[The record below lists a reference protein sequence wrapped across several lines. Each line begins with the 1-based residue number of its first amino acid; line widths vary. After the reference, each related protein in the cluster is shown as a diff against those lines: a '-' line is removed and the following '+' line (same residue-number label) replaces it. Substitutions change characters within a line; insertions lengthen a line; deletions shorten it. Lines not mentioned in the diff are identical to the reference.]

1 MLILIKTEDG
11 TYRTKR
17 IGRIGRVP
25 LAIAQRFGKTSQVGW
40 AGYQRC
46 SGCQRV
52 LASPEILDPGDSR
65 CYKCHK
71 SMDYHVLAH
80 CVPSNR
86 YMPHNAFDDRD
97 DLDMF
102 DVWDSLTRLE
112 EAGYI
117 IRENWSYT
125 ASGSDE
131 RRNLV
136 HYTVTEKGKAHLYSM
151 RHTVRAW
158 LKQLISLDG
167 KIVPAV
173 AGGIGGAVV
182 SAIVA
187 ILSLIV

>member
-11 TYRTKR
+11 TCRTKR

-25 LAIAQRFGKTSQVGW
+25 VAIARRFGKPSQVGW
-40 AGYQRC
+40 TGYQKC

-52 LASPEILDPGDSR
+52 LASPEILDSRDSR

-71 SMDYHVLAH
+71 SMDYHVLAY
-80 CVPSNR
+80 CLPPNQ
-86 YMPHNAFDDRD
+86 YMRRNAFDDRD
-97 DLDMF
+97 DLDRF
-102 DVWDSLTRLE
+102 DVWDSLARLE

-117 IRENWSYT
+117 IREEWSDT
-125 ASGSDE
+125 ISESDE
-131 RRNLV
+131 RHNFV

-151 RHTVRAW
+151 RHPVRAW

-182 SAIVA
+182 SAIAA
-187 ILSLIV
+187 ILSRIV